1 MCSLGGEKIQV
12 NTMKKDIS
20 KKTGFTVIELLVASA
35 IFSIFLAVAVGSFTR
50 ILQVQRV
57 LARRIIMTSAL
68 GATIES
74 MSREIRVGIEFP
86 TDKIN
91 EESSLLDFESFST
104 HDVNPIDVTF
114 SINGGVITRNGVQ
127 ITPSDLVI
135 KSGKFIINQKD
146 CGPWRIT
153 LVLSAH
159 PKDIDKPEDTI
170 NVQTTITSR
179 VLPIDVKGDP
189 HQCKSI

>member
-1 MCSLGGEKIQV
+1 
-12 NTMKKDIS
+12 MKKDIS

-91 EESSLLDFESFST
+91 EESSSLSFESFST
-104 HDVNPIDVTF
+104 HDVDPIDVTF
-114 SINGGVITRNGVQ
+114 SINGGVITRTADGGSSIQ